1 VRVERF
7 NLSPPTPVED
17 VAARLRALVP
27 PPESVADGVR
37 EILARVRAQGDAA
50 VLELTRQHDLAGAE
64 PKALRVGPAELDAA
78 AAALRSDVR
87 AGLEVGMAN
96 IAAVAGASLGD
107 DAEILLPQ
115 GQRVLVREL
124 PVRRAAV
131 YVPGGRAPY
140 PSTVLMGAT
149 TARVAGVDEVVVVSP
164 PGRDGEIDPVVLGA
178 CALCG
183 VDEVYR
189 MGGAQAV
196 GALAFGTAS
205 IPRVDVL
212 VGPGNLW
219 VQEAKV
225 QCTAHVGIDGFA
237 GPSDVLVVA
246 DAGVDAT
253 VVAFDLL
260 AQAEHGPGSLAV
272 LVSRD
277 PDTLEAIG
285 ARAVALAAERPHVD
299 FAPLALVAAENADAA
314 IALANAFAPEHLQLV
329 GEGAEA
335 RAGQVRNAGTLL
347 VGAASGTAFTDYVAG
362 SNHVLPTGGAAR
374 FASGLSPRHFR
385 RRMTQVHVD
394 DAAAALARA
403 GAPVARAEGFTVHA
417 ESMEARQNGASA

>member
-1 VRVERF
+1 VQVERF
-7 NLSPPTPVED
+7 EIGRPEE
-17 VAARLRALVP
+17 VAARVRALVP

-37 EILARVRAQGDAA
+37 AILQRVRAEGDAA
-50 VLELTRQHDLAGAE
+50 VLELTRQFDTAGAE
-64 PKALRVGPAELDAA
+64 PKPLRVGPIELDAA

-87 AGLEVGMAN
+87 AGLELGMAN

-149 TARVAGVDEVVVVSP
+149 TARVAGVEEVVVVSP
-164 PGRDGEIDPVVLGA
+164 PGRNGEIDPVVLGA

-205 IPRVDVL
+205 IPRVDVI

-246 DAGVDAT
+246 DAGVDT
-253 VVAFDLL
+253 TIVAFDLL

-285 ARAVALAAERPHVD
+285 ARAAQLAAERPQVD
-299 FAPLALVAAENADAA
+299 FAPLALVAVENSDAA

-329 GEGAEA
+329 GERAEA

-347 VGAASGTAFTDYVAG
+347 VGTASGTAFTDYVAG

-394 DAAAALARA
+394 GAAAPLARA

>member
-7 NLSPPTPVED
+7 AIGPVEE
-17 VAARLRALVP
+17 VAARVRALVP

-37 EILARVRAQGDAA
+37 AILQRVRAEGDAA
-50 VLELTRQHDLAGAE
+50 VLELTRQHDTAGAE
-64 PKALRVGPAELDAA
+64 PKPLRVGPAELDAA

-87 AGLEVGMAN
+87 AGLELGMAN

-149 TARVAGVDEVVVVSP
+149 TARVAGVEEVVVVSP
-164 PGRDGEIDPVVLGA
+164 PGRNGEIDPVVLGA

-205 IPRVDVL
+205 IPRVDVI

-246 DAGVDAT
+246 DAGVDT
-253 VVAFDLL
+253 TIVAFDLL

-285 ARAVALAAERPHVD
+285 ARAAQLAAERPQVD
-299 FAPLALVAAENADAA
+299 FAPLALVAVENTDAA

-329 GEGAEA
+329 GERAEA

-347 VGAASGTAFTDYVAG
+347 VGTASGTAFTDYVAG

-394 DAAAALARA
+394 GAAAPLARA

>member
-1 VRVERF
+1 MRVERF
-7 NLSPPTPVED
+7 EAGVPEL
-17 VAARLRALVP
+17 VAARVRALVP

-37 EILARVRAQGDAA
+37 AILARVRAEGDAA
-50 VLELTRQHDLAGAE
+50 VLDLTRRFDTAGAE
-64 PKALRVGPAELDAA
+64 PRPLRVGPAELDAA

-124 PVRRAAV
+124 PVRRAAI

-149 TARVAGVDEVVVVSP
+149 TARVAGVEEVVVVSP
-164 PGRDGEIDPVVLGA
+164 PGRTGEIDPVVLGA

-189 MGGAQAV
+189 MGGAHAV
-196 GALAFGTAS
+196 GALAFGTAA
-205 IPRVDVL
+205 IARVDVI

-225 QCTAHVGIDGFA
+225 QCSAHVGIDGFA

-253 VVAFDLL
+253 IVAFDLL

-277 PDTLEAIG
+277 LDTLEAIG
-285 ARAVALAAERPHVD
+285 QRAVELAAERPQVD
-299 FAPLALVAAENADAA
+299 FAPLALVSAENTDAA

-329 GEGAEA
+329 GERAEA

-347 VGAASGTAFTDYVAG
+347 VGSASGTAFTDYVAG

-394 DAAAALARA
+394 GAAGPLARA
-403 GAPVARAEGFTVHA
+403 GAAVARAEGFTVHA
-417 ESMEARQNGASA
+417 ESMEARQNGSSS

>member
-1 VRVERF
+1 VQVERF
-7 NLSPPTPVED
+7 EIGRPEE
-17 VAARLRALVP
+17 VAARVRALVP

-37 EILARVRAQGDAA
+37 AILQRVRAEGDAA
-50 VLELTRQHDLAGAE
+50 VLELTRQFDTAGAE
-64 PKALRVGPAELDAA
+64 PKPLRVGPIELDAA

-87 AGLEVGMAN
+87 AGLELGMAN

-149 TARVAGVDEVVVVSP
+149 TARVAGVEEVVVVSP
-164 PGRDGEIDPVVLGA
+164 PGRNGEIDSVVLGA

-205 IPRVDVL
+205 IPRVDVI

-246 DAGVDAT
+246 DAGVDT
-253 VVAFDLL
+253 TIVAFDLL

-285 ARAVALAAERPHVD
+285 ARAAQLAAERPQVD
-299 FAPLALVAAENADAA
+299 FAPLALVAVENSDAA

-329 GEGAEA
+329 GERAEA

-347 VGAASGTAFTDYVAG
+347 VGTASGTAFTDYVAG

-394 DAAAALARA
+394 GAAAPLARA